1 LKLSTL
7 WLWPTLA
14 LLLGVTG
21 PVLWYQFGQPWLLA
35 AGFAVLFYAV
45 SHRSLKYCLLLAA
58 CFGIPASYQT
68 LDWLFDFNRQFG
80 GEAMGGISLVYSVIV
95 FLQFIYTPFAP
106 LATSYFLVRTLK
118 IGSVWWVAPIVFTLF
133 EAWRSRVMTGFTLG
147 QPSYWLLDTPFANL
161 APVFGALGL
170 TLASYLLIGCLV
182 TLIAPEKALARG
194 RSALAVGV
202 LFLSCFA
209 LSGVNWSEP
218 QPSKNVRIVHDAA
231 GLEFKD
237 SPRGTR
243 QRLDLLMAQTTA
255 SQVQNE
261 SIDLVLWPEGS
272 ISSGRSLFNQVLSYA
287 KQLEQ
292 VGAKLLLG
300 AYTMQGRNEYNAIL
314 SGSTLKSVYNKRHL
328 IPFGEYVPD
337 HPLLVNLAGD
347 SLSTLAHSQLKK
359 GAEYQPTIN
368 VGGLQLRAL
377 ICFEIMFGYDL
388 ARQLGDF
395 DALVYFS
402 DLSWVRDTLLP
413 DQSLLMARM
422 RAIEFAK
429 PVVSASN
436 LGFSGYIDAKG
447 NVLALTKSRQRQ
459 VLDVQLVGQR
469 GVTPYAKFVD
479 HPLIVLLLASI
490 VLPVLVALRRKFA
503 LAQNKV
509 ENSYEH

>member
-1 LKLSTL
+1 
-7 WLWPTLA
+7 
-14 LLLGVTG
+14 
-21 PVLWYQFGQPWLLA
+21 
-35 AGFAVLFYAV
+35 
-45 SHRSLKYCLLLAA
+45 
-58 CFGIPASYQT
+58 
-68 LDWLFDFNRQFG
+68 
-80 GEAMGGISLVYSVIV
+80 
-95 FLQFIYTPFAP
+95 
-106 LATSYFLVRTLK
+106 
-118 IGSVWWVAPIVFTLF
+118 
-133 EAWRSRVMTGFTLG
+133 
-147 QPSYWLLDTPFANL
+147 
-161 APVFGALGL
+161 
-170 TLASYLLIGCLV
+170 
-182 TLIAPEKALARG
+182 
-194 RSALAVGV
+194 
-202 LFLSCFA
+202 
-209 LSGVNWSEP
+209 
-218 QPSKNVRIVHDAA
+218 
-231 GLEFKD
+231 
-237 SPRGTR
+237 
-243 QRLDLLMAQTTA
+243 MAQTTA